1 MIDTKKIE
9 LLISKIK
16 DDFPDFEIKFKDHSW
31 FWRRLPSAFRGS
43 VTTIGSTIWF
53 PTMESFE
60 TPSDVRLFKTLAHEY
75 KHMRDQRDDGLW
87 FFFEYALPQSLFL
100 FLLPISIAAAVL
112 FGPWCLVLVSLSFV
126 SLAPWPSR
134 ARVELEIRGYS
145 IGFLVDIVES
155 GTVSRREIE
164 RVAQAFT
171 GWTYYKM
178 MWSKQAAYKRIF
190 DAICLLEN
198 VDLVPSFEREIIW
211 LITGI
216 DYE

>member
-1 MIDTKKIE
+1 M
-9 LLISKIK
+9 
-16 DDFPDFEIKFKDHSW
+16 
-31 FWRRLPSAFRGS
+31 
-43 VTTIGSTIWF
+43 
-53 PTMESFE
+53 
-60 TPSDVRLFKTLAHEY
+60 
-75 KHMRDQRDDGLW
+75 
-87 FFFEYALPQSLFL
+87 
-100 FLLPISIAAAVL
+100 
-112 FGPWCLVLVSLSFV
+112 V

-134 ARVELEIRGYS
+134 TRVELEIRGYS